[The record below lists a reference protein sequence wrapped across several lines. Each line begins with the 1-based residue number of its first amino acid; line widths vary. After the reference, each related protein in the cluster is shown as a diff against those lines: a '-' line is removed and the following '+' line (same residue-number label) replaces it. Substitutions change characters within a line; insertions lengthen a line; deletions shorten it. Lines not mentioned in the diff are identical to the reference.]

1 MWQQI
6 TPFYL
11 NFIDSVKQLSGQCCW
26 VCKQPGANLC
36 SGCLDNINKPAYYC
50 YRCGQ
55 SMVTQTAMQYC
66 RACLSQPPPFEQLYF
81 IGTYHQALADM
92 VIAAKIA
99 RQTSALAAL
108 QTLVYYEIAINRQDW
123 QQRYAGYKIL
133 PVPTPKSRL
142 IQRGFNLPRIIAQL
156 FADEM
161 GLPIIGSHM
170 VTLPWYQPKQ
180 AKMNRLQ
187 RQKNRHNY
195 QIHHKLGKKILIID
209 DIVTTGNTV
218 RELAVKLQ
226 QNHVET
232 VAVWAIARG
241 QSQ

>member
-1 MWQQI
+1 
-6 TPFYL
+6 
-11 NFIDSVKQLSGQCCW
+11 
-26 VCKQPGANLC
+26 
-36 SGCLDNINKPAYYC
+36 
-50 YRCGQ
+50 
-55 SMVTQTAMQYC
+55 MVTQTAMQYC